1 MIEAP
6 KVNTDDGMTSAYA
19 AAVAL
24 QPSIDAIKRG
34 TPGPVQRMIEMAI
47 PLRPVTWWNEV
58 YIEELKLLCE
68 SIYMASHYNRL
79 EIKAA
84 LDHDLKLAE
93 KYNRLANSK
102 IPVIRALQTTL
113 QLTPSQLH
121 GQASRFHGAT
131 KAAQQISDILTDVT
145 DLYAH

>member
-1 MIEAP
+1 MYDAS
-6 KVNTDDGMTSAYA
+6 KVNTQDGMTDAYA

-24 QPSIDAIKRG
+24 QPIVEAIKRG
-34 TPGPVQRMIEMAI
+34 TPGPVQRMIEMTI

-58 YIEELKLLCE
+58 YVEQLKLLCE
-68 SIYMASHYNRL
+68 AIYMASHYNRL

-84 LDHDLKLAE
+84 IAHDLKEAE

-131 KAAQQISDILTDVT
+131 KAAQQVSDIIQDVT
-145 DLYAH
+145 VLYAS